1 MTSDTG
7 KPEAVEQLLDTPE
20 LATAL
25 ESEQFKKFLDQVPIA
40 IAVSDLIETEQVVY
54 ANPEFEKLSGL
65 KAASLARKNWTAL
78 AGTGIREQKDKALAE
93 CVVNETDF
101 VGTFRLERAVDGPA
115 VVDAYSNLIVDDD
128 GKTCFRLVAL
138 VDVSFH
144 GEEAPSIE
152 ERVREKD
159 TLLR

>member
-7 KPEAVEQLLDTPE
+7 RLEAVEKLLDTPE
-20 LATAL
+20 LAT
-25 ESEQFKKFLDQVPIA
+25 FV
-40 IAVSDLIETEQVVY
+40 IAVSDLIETERALY

-65 KAASLARKNWTAL
+65 KSASLAWKNWTAL
-78 AGTGIREQKDKALAE
+78 SGTGVREQKDKALAE

-101 VGTFRLERAVDGPA
+101 VGTFWLKRGVDGQA
-115 VVDAYSNLIVDDD
+115 VVDAHSNLIVDDD
-128 GKTCFRLVAL
+128 GKTCFRRVAL

-144 GEEAPSIE
+144 DEDAPSVE

-159 TLLR
+159 TCCGSCSIG